1 MREQEVRYSDDPEQL
16 RLFMKR
22 LLNDVHALDLM
33 IKEGHFESGVRR
45 IGVEQELFLVDKH
58 WQPSPV
64 ALKVLEGLSDS
75 HYTTELAQFNLEFNL
90 APLSFAGECL
100 QVLETSLNEYLD
112 RVRTAAHE
120 LGSDVVLVGIL
131 PTLTKSDLHLRNMTP
146 RSRYFALNRAMT
158 RIRGEDY
165 EFRIR
170 GVDEVNI
177 RHDSVM
183 VEACNTSFQVH
194 FQADPSNFASLY
206 NIAQLITA
214 PVLAAAAN
222 SPLLFGKRLWKETR
236 IALFQ
241 QAVDTRKTSPHLR
254 ETKARVSFGSRWIQ
268 DSVLEIFKEDIA
280 RYRVLMGTGDYE
292 DPFQVLRDG
301 GVPTLAAL
309 CLHNS
314 TIYRWNRP
322 CYGVLEGKPN
332 LRIENRVLPAGPS
345 VVDSVSNA
353 AFYFGLMAAI
363 SDQGINVA
371 QEMDFADVRT
381 NFLAAAQLG
390 LSAQFT
396 WLGGE
401 VMPAQELICEKL
413 VPLARQGLFSKGIP
427 EGHVDR
433 YLGILFDRVQSGM
446 TGAQWCLKSLVG
458 MEEDGLKGERLA
470 ALTAGMLTR
479 QNSHRPVHEWSLAG
493 LNEAGGWKPD
503 YMKVEQLMTTDLV
516 TVSENDTLDLAANLM
531 DWERIRYIPVE
542 DEENRLVGIISYRSV
557 LRYFAEQA
565 VGRSPDSTVAVTE
578 IMKKDPLTIEP
589 ETLTLEAIEKMRQN
603 RIGCLP
609 VVKEGRLVGIVTER
623 DFMELAAE
631 LLEQR
636 FQGTE

>member
-1 MREQEVRYSDDPEQL
+1 MGEQEVRYSDDPEQL

-33 IKEGHFESGVRR
+33 LKEGLFESGVGR

-58 WQPSPV
+58 WQPSSV
-64 ALKVLEGLSDS
+64 ALKVLDRLSDP

-90 APLSFAGECL
+90 DPLVLGGDCL
-100 QVLETSLNEYLD
+100 QTLERSLNDYLERA
-112 RVRTAAHE
+112 RVAAHE
-120 LGSDVVLVGIL
+120 IGSEVVLVGIL

-146 RSRYFALNRAMT
+146 RSRYYALNRAMS

-177 RHDSVM
+177 HHDSVM

-206 NIAQLITA
+206 NIAQLVTA

-254 ETKARVSFGSRWIQ
+254 ETKARVSFGTRWIQ
-268 DSVLEIFKEDIA
+268 ESVLEIFKEDIA
-280 RYRVLMGTGDYE
+280 RYRVLLGTDDYE
-292 DPFQVLRDG
+292 DPFQILRDG
-301 GVPTLAAL
+301 GVPSLAAL

-322 CYGVLEGKPN
+322 CYGLLEGKPH
-332 LRIENRVLPAGPS
+332 LRIENRVLPSGPS
-345 VVDSVSNA
+345 VIDSVSNA

-363 SDQGINVA
+363 SDRGINVA
-371 QEMDFADVRT
+371 EEIDFADVRT

-390 LSAQFT
+390 LSAQFS
-396 WLGGE
+396 WLGGK
-401 VMPAQELICEKL
+401 VLPAQELICDEL
-413 VPLARQGLFSKGIP
+413 VPLARKGLSSRGVP
-427 EGHVDR
+427 DAQLDR
-433 YLGILFDRVQSGM
+433 YLGIIFDRVRSGM
-446 TGAQWCLKSLVG
+446 TGAQWCLKSLAG
-458 MEEDGLKGERLA
+458 MEDDGLKGERLA
-470 ALTAGMLTR
+470 ALTAGMLKR
-479 QNSHRPVHEWSLAG
+479 QHAHQPVHQWDLAK
-493 LNEAGGWKPD
+493 LDEAEGWKPD
-503 YMKVEQLMTTDLV
+503 YMRVEQLMTTDLV

-557 LRYFAEQA
+557 LRYFAERT

-578 IMKKDPLTIEP
+578 IMKKDPLTVEP
-589 ETLTLEAIEKMRQN
+589 ETLTLEAIEKMRQHK
-603 RIGCLP
+603 IGCLP

-631 LLEQR
+631 LLEQK
-636 FQGTE
+636 FQGSE